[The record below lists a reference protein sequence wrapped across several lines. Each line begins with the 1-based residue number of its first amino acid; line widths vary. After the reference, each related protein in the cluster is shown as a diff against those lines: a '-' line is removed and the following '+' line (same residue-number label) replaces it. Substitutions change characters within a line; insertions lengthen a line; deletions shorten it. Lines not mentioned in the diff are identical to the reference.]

1 MVTKIQKIIKNVDK
15 IYVKLIYLIYYSEW
29 DILIVIQGMPLFVYR
44 YNIIIFILQKV
55 IIDVDDNGIK

>member
-55 IIDVDDNGIK
+55 IIDVDDKGIK